1 MNAANGGQ
9 SDGLLDAYLDDRLDA
24 GQRGAFR
31 DRLASDPALAAE
43 LDAQRQVDRA
53 LAEHFVA
60 PRYPGLPGDVLRLP
74 ATPDRAPIR
83 MGVVGMPG
91 AQVSQ
96 TRGVIWGSLIGAALF
111 CLSWLVY
118 TQLIS
123 PSFEEGRGFGPVPTE
138 SAVAPEDG
146 ATAQEPLVADE
157 DDIGSPPDSQ

>member
-9 SDGLLDAYLDDRLDA
+9 SDELLDAYLDDRLDA

-31 DRLASDPALAAE
+31 DRLASDAALAAE

-74 ATPDRAPIR
+74 TAAPAPDRAPARMVPVR
-83 MGVVGMPG
+83 MGVVPMPG

-111 CLSWLVY
+111 CLTWLLY
-118 TQLIS
+118 TQLMS
-123 PSFEEGRGFGPVPTE
+123 KSYSLNDAPAQPAWHVS
-138 SAVAPEDG
+138 VASDSTADDASDSVIQG
-146 ATAQEPLVADE
+146 A
-157 DDIGSPPDSQ
+157 

>member
-9 SDGLLDAYLDDRLDA
+9 SDELLDAYLDDRLDA

-43 LDAQRQVDRA
+43 LDAQRHVDRA

-74 ATPDRAPIR
+74 ATPDRAPVR
-83 MGVVGMPG
+83 MGVVPMPG

-111 CLSWLVY
+111 CLTWLLY
-118 TQLIS
+118 TQLMS
-123 PSFEEGRGFGPVPTE
+123 KSYSLNDAPGEPAWHVSVASDRT
-138 SAVAPEDG
+138 SDDASDAVIQG
-146 ATAQEPLVADE
+146 A
-157 DDIGSPPDSQ
+157 

>member
-9 SDGLLDAYLDDRLDA
+9 SDELLDAYLDDRLDA

-31 DRLASDPALAAE
+31 DRLASDPSLAAE

-74 ATPDRAPIR
+74 TTAPAPDRAPARMAPVR
-83 MGVVGMPG
+83 MGVVPMPG

-111 CLSWLVY
+111 CLTWLLY
-118 TQLIS
+118 TQLMS
-123 PSFEEGRGFGPVPTE
+123 KSYSLDEVPVQE
-138 SAVAPEDG
+138 SWRVSVTPEH
-146 ATAQEPLVADE
+146 VADAALPE
-157 DDIGSPPDSQ
+157 ILSLT

>member
-9 SDGLLDAYLDDRLDA
+9 SDESLDAYLDDRLDA

-111 CLSWLVY
+111 CLTWLLY
-118 TQLIS
+118 TQLMS
-123 PSFEEGRGFGPVPTE
+123 KSYSLNDAPAKPSWHV
-138 SAVAPEDG
+138 SVASDSTADDATDSVIQG
-146 ATAQEPLVADE
+146 A
-157 DDIGSPPDSQ
+157 

>member
-9 SDGLLDAYLDDRLDA
+9 SDELLDAYLDDRLDA

-43 LDAQRQVDRA
+43 LDAQRAVDRA
-53 LAEHFVA
+53 LAESFVA

-74 ATPDRAPIR
+74 IPVSTPDRAPAR
-83 MGVVGMPG
+83 MQLVPMSG

-111 CLSWLVY
+111 CLTWLLY
-118 TQLIS
+118 TQLMS
-123 PSFEEGRGFGPVPTE
+123 KSYSLNDVPAQPAWHVSVT
-138 SAVAPEDG
+138 SGD
-146 ATAQEPLVADE
+146 TADDVSSTLLVLRTDA
-157 DDIGSPPDSQ
+157 

>member
-9 SDGLLDAYLDDRLDA
+9 SDELLNAYLDDRLDA

-53 LAEHFVA
+53 LAESFVA

-74 ATPDRAPIR
+74 APVSTPERAPAR
-83 MGVVGMPG
+83 MTLVPMSG

-111 CLSWLVY
+111 CLTWLLY
-118 TQLIS
+118 TQLMS
-123 PSFEEGRGFGPVPTE
+123 KSYSLNDVPVQPSWHV
-138 SAVAPEDG
+138 SATSDATPDDPSG
-146 ATAQEPLVADE
+146 AVIWGA
-157 DDIGSPPDSQ
+157 